1 MELLF
6 GNENNKVYYH
16 NFLELLYIY
25 RKNRLVATIDTIN
38 KGKEEVNKMASNYFE
53 SLKKLDR

>member
-38 KGKEEVNKMASNYFE
+38 KGKEEVNKMASN
-53 SLKKLDR
+53 